1 MSKTLLLSLLACAV
15 ITSCLSGGG
24 SAASTAT
31 NTNSTT
37 ARGAQDEVVSTSIDS
52 VKYAKGYSIKRVGN
66 IKLLEISDPT
76 GGSKALYRYA
86 LTPRGEQLGKI
97 PKGYTQIETPVRRLI
112 CMTTLQLSSLIKLGE
127 TDRIVGV
134 TSTRFLQHK
143 SLSERMRSGD
153 LSRIGIEGEFD
164 TEVVLSIAPDLI
176 FVSPFKRGGYD
187 AVENLGIPMLAY
199 LGYKES
205 SPLGQAEWI
214 KLVGLLIDKE
224 SEAEECFNKIER
236 RYIELKALVANVNER
251 PKVLSGEMHSGNWYV
266 VGGESYL
273 AQLFRDAGGDYFMQ
287 SDSESGGFYVDYETV
302 YTQGHNA
309 DFWRIVNSF
318 NGDYSYRELL
328 AADGRYRDF
337 RAFQKRQ
344 VLYCNLREVPFYENT
359 PMEPEV
365 VLADLIKAFHPQL
378 LNDHKPVYYKLLK

>member
-1 MSKTLLLSLLACAV
+1 MSRLQTILLIAV
-15 ITSCLSGGG
+15 VMVASSCIGGG
-24 SAASTAT
+24 SG
-31 NTNSTT
+31 NSS
-37 ARGAQDEVVSTSIDS
+37 STSDLDHIDS
-52 VKYAKGYSIKRVGN
+52 VDSVSYAKGYSIKRSGDVQFV
-66 IKLLEISDPT
+66 EISDPT
-76 GGSKALYRYA
+76 GSSKVTYNYA
-86 LTPRGEQLGKI
+86 LVPRGDKQTKI
-97 PKGYTQIETPVRRLI
+97 PAGYTKIETPVRRLI
-112 CMTTLQLSSLIKLGE
+112 CMTTLQISSLIKLQE

-134 TSTRFLQHK
+134 TSTRFLQHESLNARMK
-143 SLSERMRSGD
+143 SGE

-187 AVENLGIPMLAY
+187 AVENLGVPMLSY

-214 KLVGLLIDKE
+214 KLVGLLIGKE
-224 SEAEECFNKIER
+224 REAEECFAQIER
-236 RYIELKALVANVNER
+236 EYNNLKSLVSSVERR

-273 AQLFRDAGGDYFMQ
+273 AQLFRDAGGDYFMHN
-287 SDSESGGFYVDYETV
+287 DNESGGFYVDYETV
-302 YTQGHNA
+302 YAQGHDA

-318 NGDYSYRELL
+318 DGEYSYRDLL
-328 AADGRYRDF
+328 ASDGRYTDF
-337 RAFQKRQ
+337 RPYQKRQ

-365 VLADLIKAFHPQL
+365 VLADLIKVFHPQL
-378 LNDHKPVYYKLLK
+378 LPDYEPVYYKLLK